1 MAKKVMHLESKKKD
15 PFKGKDEI
23 ICPYVPKFPVAAE
36 REYLKL
42 TNEYMK
48 LLKESVEECMPELA
62 EVLRRE
68 FVTDS
73 KESEAELKK
82 KRAAGFASVAPSIEA
97 VFQKITRVLEQK
109 ISLFDIRRRMNLIAG
124 ATRKLTVK
132 EWKRAIGKAIGID
145 IFEDYYMGDFFQKEI
160 EKWISDNVDL
170 IRSIPKDALG
180 EMRQMVYEGYVN
192 GRSVTAISKD
202 IQKRYQVNKS
212 KARLIARDQMGKL
225 SADINKAQQMDAGI
239 KEYQWRT
246 AGDSRVRESHKRLDK
261 KIFSWDKPPEVAPG
275 RYCHPGQDYQ
285 CRCIAVAVLRRD
297 NIHLPI

>member
-1 MAKKVMHLESKKKD
+1 MESKKKD

-73 KESEAELKK
+73 KESEDELKK
-82 KRAAGFASVAPSIEA
+82 KRVAGFASVAPSIEA

-145 IFEDYYMGDFFQKEI
+145 IFEDYYMGDFFRKEI

-170 IRSIPKDALG
+170 ITSIPKETLGDMKKLVYQGYLDGKSATALSK
-180 EMRQMVYEGYVN
+180 EIQHKY
-192 GRSVTAISKD
+192 SVS
-202 IQKRYQVNKS
+202 RE

-225 SADINKAQQMDAGI
+225 SCDITKAQQLDAGI
-239 KEYQWRT
+239 REYQWRT
-246 AGDSRVRESHKRLDK
+246 CGDSRVRESHKKLDK
-261 KIFSWDKPPEVAPG
+261 RIFSWDAPPVVDEKTG
-275 RYCHPGQDYQ
+275 RRCHPGQDYQ
-285 CRCIAVAVLRRD
+285 CRCRAVAVLKRD

>member
-1 MAKKVMHLESKKKD
+1 MNTKSKD

-23 ICPYVPKFPVAAE
+23 ICSYIPKFPVAAE
-36 REYLKL
+36 REYFRL
-42 TNEYMK
+42 TNEYMR

-62 EVLRRE
+62 TVLRRE

-73 KESEAELKK
+73 KESEAEVKK
-82 KRAAGFASVAPSIEA
+82 KRAAGFASAAPAIEE
-97 VFQKITRVLEQK
+97 VFRKITQVLEQRL
-109 ISLFDIRRRMNLIAG
+109 SLFDIRRRMNLIAG
-124 ATRKLTVK
+124 ATRKLTIK
-132 EWKRAIGKAIGID
+132 EWKKAISKAIGID

-180 EMRQMVYEGYVN
+180 EMKQMVYEGYVN

-202 IQKRYQVNKS
+202 IQKHYQVNKR

-225 SADINKAQQMDAGI
+225 SADITKAQQMDAGI
-239 KEYQWRT
+239 REYQWRT
-246 AGDSRVRESHKRLDK
+246 CGDSRVRESHKKLDK
-261 KIFSWDKPPEVAPG
+261 KIFSWDNPPVVDEKTG
-275 RYCHPGQDYQ
+275 RRCHPGQDYQ